1 MKQVFLIVIIF
12 ITNSLLAQ
20 KPCEYSE
27 NISDSLG
34 TYKVTKDY
42 MISESH
48 FAGNSSYIFFSL
60 ASTDGMPTLN
70 LQMIQKSKS
79 FMKANCF
86 DKNSK
91 VYLQLQNG
99 KIVTLLHLDQ
109 ENCGSLIRDDKDF
122 DNRIISGK
130 FMFIKGSFEDLKS
143 SPMSLMRIKFL
154 TDISDYVIQK
164 EFTSEL
170 NNIMYKPEN
179 YFIDNLSC
187 VE

>member
-1 MKQVFLIVIIF
+1 
-12 ITNSLLAQ
+12 
-20 KPCEYSE
+20 
-27 NISDSLG
+27 
-34 TYKVTKDY
+34 
-42 MISESH
+42 
-48 FAGNSSYIFFSL
+48 
-60 ASTDGMPTLN
+60 
-70 LQMIQKSKS
+70 
-79 FMKANCF
+79 MKANCF

-170 NNIMYKPEN
+170 NNIIYKPEN
-179 YFIDNLSC
+179 YFIDNLIC

>member
-1 MKQVFLIVIIF
+1 MKQVFLIVIFF

-42 MISESH
+42 MISEDH

-79 FMKANCF
+79 FIKANCF

-91 VYLQLQNG
+91 LYLQLQNG
-99 KIVTLLHLDQ
+99 QIVTLIHKDQ
-109 ENCGSLIRDDKDF
+109 ENCGTMLRDNNEF
-122 DNRIISGK
+122 DNRILTGE
-130 FMFIKGSFEDLKS
+130 FMFLKGSIEILKS
-143 SPMSLMRIKFL
+143 SPISLMRIKFL
-154 TDISDYVIQK
+154 TDINDYVIQK
-164 EFTSEL
+164 EFKSEL
-170 NNIMYKPEN
+170 NNEVYQPEN
-179 YFIDNLSC
+179 YFIDNLNC